1 MPTAITLAGVDFSA
15 SAIVKPLP
23 VIAGLDTWA
32 YLGKDLATSQNV
44 GPSGAFSN
52 FSAGPPTYF
61 PNYIHCQN
69 ATGALQTQSSWHAP
83 SETLL
88 VACRQTP
95 VGSQIGS
102 QVFII
107 GNAYNGYLG
116 YSPYVG
122 GSTAVQFFTGG
133 AINFSLITPPIT
145 DWRFIAATHGGGV
158 NPMIYDLTKNLS
170 ATAGSSTTNTVNAVL
185 KILGSSQST
194 AIGTNNGACDIAFF
208 GSYNAILTKP
218 QIDAIYASVKQS
230 LGLRGI
236 TV

>member
-15 SAIVKPLP
+15 SALVKPLP

-32 YLGKDLATSQNV
+32 YFGKDLATSQNV
-44 GPSGAFSN
+44 GPSGAFTN

-69 ATGALQTQSSWHAP
+69 ATGAIQTQSPFHAP
-83 SETLL
+83 SETALI
-88 VACRQTP
+88 ACRQTP
-95 VGSQIGS
+95 VTSQVGT
-102 QVFII
+102 QVFIV
-107 GNAYNGYLG
+107 GNYNNGYLG
-116 YSPYVG
+116 YDPYTG
-122 GSTAVQFFTGG
+122 GSTAFQVFTGVTV
-133 AINFSLITPPIT
+133 NFSLVTSPIT
-145 DWRFIAATHGGGV
+145 DWRFFAATVGGGA
-158 NPMIYDLTKNLS
+158 NPMSYDLTKNLS
-170 ATAGSSTTNTVNAVL
+170 ATSATPVTNPAGAML

-194 AIGTNNGACDIAFF
+194 NLATNNGACDIAFF